1 MHDQTTIAWL
11 VLGCYLAGAVAA
23 LWAGRFSGSADR
35 RFWFATAGLLIALG
49 LAKRFRLQ
57 DWLIGAGRS
66 IAKLDGLYEHRR
78 LGQSLFVLALA
89 VIAVFA
95 VAALRHW
102 FNRSPL
108 SVKTAAACLVLLL
121 SFVLVR
127 AISIHVVDE
136 WVTTEFAGIRAGWWL
151 ELAGIAVIML
161 SAVNC
166 ARARSP
172 QQSR

>member
-1 MHDQTTIAWL
+1 ML
-11 VLGCYLAGAVAA
+11 VIV
-23 LWAGRFSGSADR
+23 
-35 RFWFATAGLLIALG
+35 LG
-49 LAKRFRLQ
+49 LAKRFKLQ

-66 IAKLDGLYEHRR
+66 IAKVDGLYEHRR

-95 VAALRHW
+95 VATLRHW
-102 FNRSPL
+102 FSRSPL
-108 SVKTAAACLVLLL
+108 PVKTAAASLVLLL

-136 WVTTEFAGIRAGWWL
+136 WVTTEFAGVRAGWWL
-151 ELAGIAVIML
+151 ELAGIGAIAL
-161 SAVNC
+161 SAINY

>member
-1 MHDQTTIAWL
+1 MHDRTTIAWL
-11 VLGCYLAGAVAA
+11 VLGCYFAGAVAA
-23 LWAGRFSGSADR
+23 LWAGRFSVGADR
-35 RFWFATAGLLIALG
+35 RFWFATAVLVIVLG
-49 LAKRFRLQ
+49 FAKRFKLQ

-102 FNRSPL
+102 FSRSPL
-108 SVKTAAACLVLLL
+108 PVKTAAASLVLLL

-136 WVTTEFAGIRAGWWL
+136 WVTTEFAGVRAGWWL
-151 ELAGIAVIML
+151 ELAGIGAIAL
-161 SAVNC
+161 SAINY